1 MPSDDEA
8 GSFSARSGG
17 ARGLLKR
24 GLALAPGSP
33 RATGA
38 TLLIYHRVGGGTTN
52 ELDLTPPAF
61 AEQVALLADHDV
73 LSLDDALDRLGAGD
87 ARPSVVLTFDD
98 GFEDVYDHAWPLL
111 RRLHLPFTLYL
122 ASGYVGRTMQWEGAT
137 ATGEPGRGLS
147 WDQLRTMVD
156 SGLCTVGNHTHTHA
170 RPEHLTIKELD
181 SCTEAVRSHVGVTPR
196 HFTYP
201 WGIPVPSMED
211 ALRDR
216 FRSASTG
223 ELGRNLPGVDLMR
236 LRRVP
241 VRRTDPASFFRA
253 KLGGDL
259 GPERA
264 YARVVGLAKGLRRR

>member
-1 MPSDDEA
+1 M
-8 GSFSARSGG
+8 
-17 ARGLLKR
+17 
-24 GLALAPGSP
+24 PGSGV
-33 RATGA
+33 AAGA

-52 ELDLTPPAF
+52 ELDLTPVAF
-61 AEQVALLADHDV
+61 AEQVSLLADHDV
-73 LSLDDALDRLGAGD
+73 LSLDDALDRLDASD

-111 RRLHLPFTLYL
+111 RRLGLPFTIYL
-122 ASGYVGRTMQWEGAT
+122 ASGYVGGTMRWEGAT
-137 ATGEPGRGLS
+137 AKGVPGRGLS
-147 WDQLRTMVD
+147 WADLRTMVD
-156 SGLCTVGNHTHTHA
+156 SGLCTVGNHTHTHV
-170 RPEHLTIKELD
+170 RPEHLTADELD
-181 SCTEAVRSHVGVTPR
+181 ACTEAVERHLGVTPR

-201 WGIPVPSMED
+201 WGIPVAAMEH

-223 ELGRNLPGVDLMR
+223 ELGRNLPGADPMR

-264 YARVVGLAKGLRRR
+264 YARVVGLAKGVRRR